1 MALVM
6 TFTTPD
12 LSDASPEAQ
21 WLPYQFCGF
30 GLRERFAG
38 PVSTIACHIDNSRV
52 AEAVEEPGA
61 GRVLLIDGQESLQRS
76 LLGDRLAEKAFDNQ
90 WAGIVV
96 IGAVRDVEIIDQID
110 IGVRSLGVCPVK
122 TDKKGLGD
130 RDKPLS
136 LREVL
141 VEPGDWLYAD
151 RNGVLVSKQP
161 LHSA

>member
-1 MALVM
+1 MAPLIA
-6 TFTTPD
+6 FTTPD

-30 GLRERFAG
+30 GQRERFAG

-52 AEAVEEPGA
+52 AEAVEEPGE

-76 LLGDRLAEKAFDNQ
+76 LLGDRLAEKACSNQ

-96 IGAVRDVEIIDQID
+96 IGAVRDVEVIDQID

-122 TDKKGLGD
+122 TDKQGVGD
-130 RDKPLS
+130 RDIPLS
-136 LREVL
+136 LKEIL
-141 VEPGDWLYAD
+141 IEPGDWLYAD
-151 RNGVLVSKQP
+151 RNGVLVSKRP
-161 LHSA
+161 LHAA